1 MQTNV
6 IVHNVK
12 FRGYT
17 FSMIPGSSLKN
28 FFSLKSFGR
37 LEVDTNTSK
46 TNYAFRHGAKMG
58 WTYNQPRVFTLNFE
72 IVATD
77 ELERYKGIKLVNAI
91 FCPPSN
97 PSIYNTWYYPIEFTT
112 PDGVVWT
119 TQVKVTSRPR
129 AFDFDNSKR
138 IWFEVKLTSKENS
151 FIYSKQEYKLF
162 DTNTKI
168 GGTLPNTL
176 PTQAQYNNALIEY
189 AWVSDSPVNVKIT
202 AKQDLDLPFIFIRS
216 IVDWK
221 LNTTLDLKNISL
233 NEWDF
238 IFINSYDL
246 TITKT
251 SNWIH
256 TDITNLA
263 ELNSEFPYI
272 TNPVDWWEMCMA
284 VDCGFIEP
292 VLDVEYSYFDL
303 RE

>member
-17 FSMIPGSSLKN
+17 FSMVPWSSLKN
-28 FFSLKSFGR
+28 FFSLKSFWR

-46 TNYAFRHGAKMG
+46 TSYAFRHGAKMW

-72 IVATD
+72 LIATD
-77 ELERYKGIKLVNAI
+77 ELERYKWIKLVNAI
-91 FCPPSN
+91 FGPPSN

-129 AFDFDNSKR
+129 AFDYDNSKR

-151 FIYSKQEYKLF
+151 FIYSKQEYSIL

-168 GGTLPNTL
+168 GNNLPNNL
-176 PTQAQYNNALIEY
+176 PTHAGYNNEIIDY
-189 AWVSDSPVNVKIT
+189 SWVSDSPVNVKIT
-202 AKQDLDLPFIFIRS
+202 ARQYLNLPFIFVRS
-216 IVDWK
+216 IVDWELK
-221 LNTTLDLKNISL
+221 TTLDLKNIEL
-233 NEWDF
+233 NEWDY
-238 IFINSYDL
+238 IFVNSYDM

-251 SNWIH
+251 SGGID
-256 TDITNLA
+256 TDITSLA

-272 TNPVDWWEMCMA
+272 ASPINWWDVCMA
-284 VDCGFIEP
+284 VDCGIIEP
-292 VLDVEYSYFDL
+292 VLDITYSYQDL
-303 RE
+303 WE